1 MREKKKRETSER
13 TLENYL
19 YTSDKA
25 RMYTLVCE
33 MMEGACSNLKK
44 AIQALDTLDLRL
56 ADQVIDDDDKVD
68 ELEEQ
73 VDQECLYSIAMRQP
87 LREDLR
93 YVYAVMKIVID
104 IERNGDQAVN
114 LALRLKGYV
123 NDYKG
128 TMPMP
133 KIEIIDQL
141 GEKYD
146 AASADFLESL
156 KNEDGGFLDRMR
168 VIHDETVKICN
179 TASDLLMHR
188 LTSPYLTDQ
197 PTTIFV
203 TVDIFRHLKR
213 VSDHLINLA
222 EKVYFIA
229 TGISPLTQNKQ
240 KDSSTEA
247 EPSNLA
253 QV

>member
-1 MREKKKRETSER
+1 
-13 TLENYL
+13 
-19 YTSDKA
+19 
-25 RMYTLVCE
+25 MYTLVCE

-104 IERNGDQAVN
+104 IERIGDQAVN

-133 KIEIIDQL
+133 KIEII
-141 GEKYD
+141 
-146 AASADFLESL
+146 
-156 KNEDGGFLDRMR
+156 DRMR

>member
-1 MREKKKRETSER
+1 MPEKKKHETSER

-33 MMEGACSNLKK
+33 MMGDANTNLTH
-44 AIQALDTLDLRL
+44 AIQALDSFDLKL
-56 ADQVIDDDDKVD
+56 ADQVIADDDKVD

-73 VDQECLYSIAMRQP
+73 IDQECLYSIAMRQP

-104 IERNGDQAVN
+104 IERIGDQAVN

-123 NDYKG
+123 NDYQG
-128 TMPMP
+128 QSPMP

-141 GEKYD
+141 GSEY
-146 AASADFLESL
+146 SAIVSDFLESL
-156 KNEDGGFLDRMR
+156 KNEDGTFLDRMR
-168 VIHDETVKICN
+168 VKHDETVKTCN

-188 LTSPYLTDQ
+188 LTSPYLTDS
-197 PTTIFV
+197 PATIFV

-229 TGISPLTQNKQ
+229 TGISPLTLSRQQ
-240 KDSSTEA
+240 ACPTDT